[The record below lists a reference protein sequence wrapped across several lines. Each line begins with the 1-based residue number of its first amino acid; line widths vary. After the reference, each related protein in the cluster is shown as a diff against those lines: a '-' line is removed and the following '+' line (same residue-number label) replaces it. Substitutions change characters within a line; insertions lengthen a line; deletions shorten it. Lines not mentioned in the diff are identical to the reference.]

1 MLKKF
6 TLLSL
11 MLFIALIFTSA
22 CGSGGSGNCD
32 FFGYPTTSE
41 TKTITLSKYKFTL
54 DVGTTDKIIAYVN
67 GEDKTNEVKYTPI
80 KEDFTKDTIAT
91 VEKGLI
97 TAFKAGTSIVEVSYP
112 GAESVTFTVT
122 AIDPTLPTLE
132 VVKNEINLEYGANP
146 SDIESIIVTL
156 NGKDVTSEAT
166 FISTNENVATVD
178 ENGNINIVGEGET
191 QIVIHVDGANDQVVT
206 IKITLPELE
215 ISKSNINLQVG
226 QTEQLTVKL
235 KDEDKT
241 QNAIYQSS
249 NPNIAT
255 VDENGLITA
264 ISEGIAI
271 ISVAVDGAKHSE
283 ITVNVYDPENHK
295 IKFQPKS
302 NMYETEDGFVMYK
315 GETGNI
321 TVLVGGV
328 DKTASGVYTSA
339 DETIVKV
346 DNENEHGKMY
356 ALELGKTS
364 INLHH
369 EEALEGDVKVNVI
382 VKPKPIIE
390 EDSFEMLIG
399 NDRQI
404 VVNLN
409 GNTVTADCTFT
420 TESDI
425 VTVDNNGKVTAKGVG
440 TATVYANYDDGIRVH
455 KIPVTINNSKTLTN
469 NQGVSSTLLIDEERQ
484 QMLTILM
491 DTGMIENE
499 NDIQDIVQID
509 DNGMTEIV
517 ITIDREDG
525 QKVAVVV
532 YKEENGKQIVRY
544 ISTETVQSGQVTVDI
559 GSSVQN
565 IVAQEN
571 SSGTLETIVTP
582 GFYNANDEL
591 LVSWEL
597 ITGDKIDGG
606 ALVFNNEVKQ
616 TVSKSKNA
624 NGVEENVWGWN
635 YEMNYYMY
643 GSTYDIAG
651 HMYRIFNAHSSILSQ
666 STKLVIP
673 DGVTAIGGRAFE
685 HCEIPLNTIVFPN
698 SYTCKLA
705 GWENW
710 NFAIGYVFIDMI
722 NPQITNYTIRSD
734 NPNLDSIDGIVYSED
749 HTELIVC
756 PMNKTKV
763 RILDGT
769 KRLQLDSF
777 TANQNITSIGPVDSD
792 ADILVPNSVTNI
804 DDRPF
809 GQMHNLKWV
818 EFWTGFETVEGRWT
832 FESCNNLKYVF
843 LPNTLKTINRGNSTR
858 TEPTQGTMF
867 GYCNSSSITIYIE
880 SNVNI
885 NGWDSWWNSKTDD
898 GANNAPT
905 NWNVSRE
912 WFRTNCEN

>member
-409 GNTVTADCTFT
+409 GNPVTADCTFT

-455 KIPVTINNSKTLTN
+455 KIPVTVNNSRTLTN
-469 NQGVSSTLLIDEERQ
+469 DQGVSSTLLIDEERQ

-491 DTGMIENE
+491 DTGMISNE

-509 DNGMTEIV
+509 DNGMTEII

-532 YKEENGKQIVRY
+532 YKEENGKQVVRY
-544 ISTETVQSGQVTVDI
+544 ISTETVQNGQVTVNV

-565 IVAQEN
+565 IVAQEDQ
-571 SSGTLETIVTP
+571 SGTLETIVTP

-591 LVSWEL
+591 LVPWDRAVDS
-597 ITGDKIDGG
+597 
-606 ALVFNNEVKQ
+606 
-616 TVSKSKNA
+616 
-624 NGVEENVWGWN
+624 WGWQPTTDWDWR
-635 YEMNYYMY
+635 YVT
-643 GSTYDIAG
+643 SQA
-651 HMYRIFNAHSSILSQ
+651 HHFYRIYSNHSELRNA
-666 STKLVIP
+666 TKLVIP
-673 DGVTAIGGRAFE
+673 DGIEKLGRETFYMVP
-685 HCEIPLNTIVFPN
+685 HNLHTIVFPN
-698 SYTCKLA
+698 SYNDK
-705 GWENW
+705 N
-710 NFAIGYVFIDMI
+710 IGSVIDVDNTLTNTI
-722 NPQITNYTIRSD
+722 NINNYTIRSD
-734 NPNLDSIDGIVYSED
+734 NPYFDSIDGIIY
-749 HTELIVC
+749 TEKNPETGKNEQLIIC
-756 PMNKTKV
+756 PMNKTSAKIPEGV
-763 RILDGT
+763 IHLTSSAFNGNKTR
-769 KRLQLDSF
+769 
-777 TANQNITSIGPVDSD
+777 SIGPYDSN
-792 ADILVPNSVTNI
+792 ADIKFPSSVI
-804 DDRPF
+804 ALDGAFFR
-809 GQMHNLKWV
+809 
-818 EFWTGFETVEGRWT
+818 
-832 FESCNNLKYVF
+832 
-843 LPNTLKTINRGNSTR
+843 LPNFRWAELWDGIEDLNGEGLGQNPNLVYVYIPKTVKTIPEYWESTGSGWYSVALESPVTFYVESGVDKSQWPDRWNARGFNGSNR
-858 TEPTQGTMF
+858 
-867 GYCNSSSITIYIE
+867 
-880 SNVNI
+880 
-885 NGWDSWWNSKTDD
+885 
-898 GANNAPT
+898 APV
-905 NWNVSRE
+905 NWNITRE
-912 WFRTNCEN
+912 WFRNNCEN